1 MDDFLLSTQKSARK
15 SRGRKGEKKNKD
27 VSQARVKRHKE
38 TKIWICFFT
47 RKNTYLEICTKL
59 TTGSQSNCKEH
70 DVETGG
76 LYAPERIDLHALT
89 RRVTNSWMWISE
101 HWRHQATTPHVNNM
115 DSKQQEKRR
124 TRRPCQA
131 RSPSLC
137 SSPPRSPQSPST
149 PHVAR
154 ASRAPPT
161 FRVYVGRRAARQPCH
176 PRRTLTGQQ
185 TVHTRADSYHPLGHL
200 RAGMI
205 WKTNLSDVID
215 THDS

>member
-1 MDDFLLSTQKSARK
+1 MCGDMMMKCYLPRLGSFECGYERVEELLVELFLDDFLLSTQKSARK

-101 HWRHQATTPHVNNM
+101 HWRHQATTPHVNNRT
-115 DSKQQEKRR
+115 QNNRR
-124 TRRPCQA
+124 RDVLDDLAKLVRHHFVRPLRDRRNRHQ
-131 RSPSLC
+131 
-137 SSPPRSPQSPST
+137 PRM
-149 PHVAR
+149 
-154 ASRAPPT
+154 SRAPVVP
-161 FRVYVGRRAARQPCH
+161 RQHSGYMLEGGRQDSLATQGAR
-176 PRRTLTGQQ
+176 
-185 TVHTRADSYHPLGHL
+185 
-200 RAGMI
+200 
-205 WKTNLSDVID
+205 
-215 THDS
+215 